1 MLQSIPCRL
10 GRHAFS
16 EWQESHMN
24 KYHWAHEKIASRFCL
39 KCGKGETAIITV
51 DCTQFRRSGKW
62 CSRCEDIVKNTGMVY
77 ILPVTKDYSNMP
89 ATTKP
94 VSRGILGQPANVD
107 RILQVKELFSQGKK
121 YREIVEITGITSL
134 KTIFKYKKY
143 PLERLQLQIEARAK
157 TAV

>member
-1 MLQSIPCRL
+1 
-10 GRHAFS
+10 
-16 EWQESHMN
+16 
-24 KYHWAHEKIASRFCL
+24 
-39 KCGKGETAIITV
+39 
-51 DCTQFRRSGKW
+51 
-62 CSRCEDIVKNTGMVY
+62 MVY